1 MKSKQIGGG
10 RSKVKGKTKLK
21 ITHENKGD
29 KIYAKKREKQ
39 GINKK
44 KT

>member
-1 MKSKQIGGG
+1 
-10 RSKVKGKTKLK
+10 VKGKTKLK

-29 KIYAKKREKQ
+29 KIYTIKKAKKK

-44 KT
+44 KKR